1 MKWTNIQWIYRREL
15 RDQLRDRRMLF
26 TISVLPLLLYPLV
39 TMSFVQIAQFQ
50 RAHESPVLLLGAE
63 YLPAAPALL
72 EEGHFAAEF
81 CLEKELRLLQ
91 VTVAGPAAE
100 ADPTTGR
107 QTAQQR
113 MMQRDFDAVLVIPPG
128 FAQQLSAPPP
138 ARPVT
143 PSADGNVEAPAA
155 TTPTGPTAASHP
167 RSTSTPQSDPI
178 VSIENAAAPSPT
190 LAPSSPIIASSET
203 DPQPA
208 SPSNAASIAERVADT
223 DSASV
228 PTSAAPQPE
237 IVFDSA
243 QDKSRIARD
252 RVERVLKNWRAE
264 LVRRNLDQRHVPRDV
279 VEPFRTETTDIA
291 EETRKRAAVWSK
303 ILPFIVLIWALT
315 GAFYPAVDLCAG
327 EKERGTLETLL
338 CSPAER
344 AEIVLG
350 KLLTVMTFSIAS
362 SVLNLISMGVTGL
375 LFVSQMQA
383 MADGEM
389 GFNLGPPPLSSCLW
403 LLLAL
408 IPISALFSALSLAI
422 AAFARSSK
430 EGQYYLLPLL
440 LATLPLMLLP
450 MMPAAELDWGT
461 SLIPVTGVLLLLQSL
476 IEGQYLQSLRFSASV
491 IAVTFACC
499 WFAIRWA
506 IDQFNNESVLFREN
520 ERWAPG
526 IWLRHLFRDRRDT
539 PTLAEAMLCCVLLLI
554 IHFFASLSIGAPTD
568 WLSFAKTQ
576 AISLIAFIAA
586 PPLIMAVIL
595 TRSPRQTL
603 LLNLPSPWVVLV
615 VGLLAVVIHPVG
627 FAVSRAVQQLY
638 PFNEEMLAQV
648 RLFGSLLESMRSQ
661 TGIWGVILVIAIL
674 PAICEE
680 LAFRGFIL
688 SGLRHM
694 GHRWGAIVI
703 CSAFF
708 GATHGILQQS
718 LPAFALGIVLGYVA
732 VQTESILACMLFH
745 AIYNSITVVFAS
757 LVSQPATNDHWWTWL
772 MTVEADSFQYR
783 PATTITSVLLSLLL
797 LLWLHRLPHRAT
809 VEEKRRAL
817 LDQQPQTH
825 PA

>member
-1 MKWTNIQWIYRREL
+1 
-15 RDQLRDRRMLF
+15 
-26 TISVLPLLLYPLV
+26 
-39 TMSFVQIAQFQ
+39 
-50 RAHESPVLLLGAE
+50 
-63 YLPAAPALL
+63 
-72 EEGHFAAEF
+72 
-81 CLEKELRLLQ
+81 
-91 VTVAGPAAE
+91 VTVAGPEAE
-100 ADPTTGR
+100 ADPVALR
-107 QTAQQR
+107 QTLRQR
-113 MMQRDFDAVLVIPPG
+113 MMQRDFDAVIIIPPG
-128 FAQQLSAPPP
+128 FAQQLAEPSP
-138 ARPVT
+138 ARPAT
-143 PSADGNVEAPAA
+143 PSADAHVEAQAA
-155 TTPTGPTAASHP
+155 TTPTGPTADPNP
-167 RSTSTPQSDPI
+167 RSTSATLSEPP
-178 VSIENAAAPSPT
+178 VSFENDAASSQT
-190 LAPSSPIIASSET
+190 RTPSSPVFDSSKTDPPPLSPSHIASMAKRTADINSLQT
-203 DPQPA
+203 T
-208 SPSNAASIAERVADT
+208 ASIQT
-223 DSASV
+223 
-228 PTSAAPQPE
+228 E

-350 KLLTVMTFSIAS
+350 KLLTIMTFSIAS

-383 MADGEM
+383 MADGAM

-520 ERWAPG
+520 ERWGPG

-603 LLNLPSPWVVLV
+603 LLNLPSPWVILV
-615 VGLLAVVIHPVG
+615 VGLLAVIIHPAG

-648 RLFGSLLESMRSQ
+648 HLFGSLLESMRSQ

-680 LAFRGFIL
+680 IAFRGFIL

-718 LPAFALGIVLGYVA
+718 LPAFALGIVLGYIA

-745 AIYNSITVVFAS
+745 AIYNSMTVVFAS
-757 LVSQPATNDHWWTWL
+757 LVSQPTTHAPWWTWL
-772 MTVEADSFQYR
+772 MTIEADSFQYH

-797 LLWLHRLPHRAT
+797 LLWLRRLPHRAT

>member
-50 RAHESPVLLLGAE
+50 RTHASSILLLGEENLPPTLPLFKDGEFTPE
-63 YLPAAPALL
+63 YCSSSDL
-72 EEGHFAAEF
+72 
-81 CLEKELRLLQ
+81 KLLQ
-91 VTVAGPAAE
+91 VILPDPPLQ
-100 ADPTTGR
+100 ADPVTR
-107 QTAQQR
+107 RETAER
-113 MMQRDFDAVLVIPPG
+113 LLLAGEIDAVLVIPPG
-128 FAQQLSAPPP
+128 FADQL
-138 ARPVT
+138 
-143 PSADGNVEAPAA
+143 
-155 TTPTGPTAASHP
+155 TA
-167 RSTSTPQSDPI
+167 
-178 VSIENAAAPSPT
+178 SIEKPGQDQLTRSP
-190 LAPSSPIIASSET
+190 
-203 DPQPA
+203 
-208 SPSNAASIAERVADT
+208 PSNETTEKKSS
-223 DSASV
+223 DSVTLIHAV
-228 PTSAAPQPE
+228 PYAPE
-237 IVFDSA
+237 ILFDSA
-243 QDKSRIARD
+243 RDKSRMAGD
-252 RVERVLKNWRAE
+252 RIERVVGNWRSA
-264 LVRRNLDQRHVPRDV
+264 LVETNLSQRQIPQEVI
-279 VEPFRTETTDIA
+279 EPFEIQTADLA
-291 EETRKRAAVWSK
+291 EENRKRAAVWSK
-303 ILPFIVLIWALT
+303 ILPFVVLIWALT

-350 KLLTVMTFSIAS
+350 KLLTIMTFSMAS
-362 SVLNLISMGVTGL
+362 SVLNLISMGVTGV

-383 MADGEM
+383 IEGAAPRLQ
-389 GFNLGPPPLSSCLW
+389 LGPPPLSSCLW

-461 SLIPVTGVLLLLQSL
+461 SLIPVTGVLLLLQAL

-491 IAVTFACC
+491 IAVTSVCC

-554 IHFFASLSIGAPTD
+554 IHFFASLSIGVPTD
-568 WLSFAKTQ
+568 WLAFAKTQ
-576 AISLIAFIAA
+576 TISLIAFIAA

-603 LLNLPSPWVVLV
+603 LLNLPSPSVLLV
-615 VGLLAVVIHPVG
+615 VALLAVVIHPVG

-648 RLFGSLLESMRSQ
+648 RLFGSLLEQLRHH
-661 TGIWGVILVIAIL
+661 TGIWGVIFVIAIV

-718 LPAFALGIVLGYVA
+718 LPAFALGIVLGYIA
-732 VQTESILACMLFH
+732 VQTQSIFACMLFH
-745 AIYNSITVVFAS
+745 AIYNALTVIFAT
-757 LVSQPATNDHWWTWL
+757 LLNQLATGSSWWNWI
-772 MTVEADSFQYR
+772 MTAESESFHYR
-783 PATTITSVLLSLLL
+783 PATTALAATLSLLL
-797 LLWLHRLPHRAT
+797 LLCLHRLPHRAT
-809 VEEKRRAL
+809 TEEKRRTMLGKQSRVLGVENEWARE
-817 LDQQPQTH
+817 
-825 PA
+825 